1 MSWHPSDHDPE
12 WPFELM
18 ATSFNFN
25 PAATALLVIDLQVG
39 QIALDPAG
47 EIAQKHPKIATY
59 WNARIDRCVIPNTRL
74 LLDYFRA
81 HEMKVVYTRN
91 GYLTA
96 TGQETTRRLR
106 PGKPLE
112 KGYRGTPGYEIEQ
125 RVTPLP
131 SELVVDKL
139 TSGAF
144 SCTWLDHALRNMAI
158 SGLIITGVVSD
169 MCVLGTARVA
179 AELGYDTMLSEDA
192 CASFTHRAHTEAMLM
207 LARKFGRVAQTLD
220 IIAEL
225 EQA

>member
-1 MSWHPSDHDPE
+1 MAWNPRDHDPE
-12 WPFELM
+12 WPFEHLETAFALD
-18 ATSFNFN
+18 AT
-25 PAATALLVIDLQVG
+25 ATALLVIDIQQS
-39 QIALDPAG
+39 QIAQDPDSG
-47 EIAQKHPKIATY
+47 LAQDYPQIVSY
-59 WNARIDRCVIPNTRL
+59 WSDQIETRVIPNTRRL
-74 LLDYFRA
+74 QDYFRGRGMPVA
-81 HEMKVVYTRN
+81 FTRN
-91 GYLTA
+91 GALTA
-96 TGQETTRRLR
+96 TAAETTRRLR
-106 PGKPLE
+106 PASLAAG
-112 KGYRGTPGYEIEQ
+112 GHRGTPEYEIDA
-125 RVTPLP
+125 RIGPAAD
-131 SELVVDKL
+131 ELVVDKL

-144 SCTWLDHALRNMAI
+144 NCTWLDHALRNMAI